1 MNFFKK
7 VISYFMPVAIKRE
20 SSDYS
25 GVLELNLYRNQLML
39 DTANT
44 NYSYGSL
51 QKILRKG
58 LKYIG
63 FEKIKKFN
71 TILVLGLGGGSVVKT
86 LREEIEFK
94 GKIVGVDIDQ
104 KVIDLA
110 STVFEMNKIQKLAI
124 FKYDAFEYILQTK
137 STYDLIIVDIFL
149 ESQMPNFLYENHFI
163 DELIKR
169 VNKGGFVLFNTMILS
184 FAHEKR
190 NLQYIAY
197 AEKKGLSVRRYP
209 RVEQHNEL
217 IILKKIS

>member
-7 VISYFMPVAIKRE
+7 IVSYIIPVTVKRE
-20 SSDYS
+20 ASNYS

-51 QKILRKG
+51 QRILRKG

-71 TILVLGLGGGSVVKT
+71 TVLVLGLGGGGVIKT
-86 LREEIEFK
+86 LREEINFK

-110 STVFEMNKIQKLAI
+110 LSVFEMDKIEDLTI
-124 FKYDAFEYILQTK
+124 FKYDAFELILQTK
-137 STYDLIIVDIFL
+137 STFDLIIVDIFL
-149 ESQMPNFLYENHFI
+149 DSEMPHFLFENHFV

-169 VNKGGFVLFNTMILS
+169 LNTNGFVFSI
-184 FAHEKR
+184 
-190 NLQYIAY
+190 
-197 AEKKGLSVRRYP
+197 P
-209 RVEQHNEL
+209 
-217 IILKKIS
+217 